1 MLDSHFYPLDPFVCI
16 NCYLFHWKEDDF
28 PLCLLNLKWVKV
40 SYLEAINTMNVWVS
54 ESLVCDALQASIKT
68 IECNVLAR
76 NNASAIHQE
85 MCLGRAEESGAG
97 FSEDNSR
104 ELRVIWQGDVHLTN
118 EMNHELYASCA
129 QLVMLVRVMCFSA
142 GIGPIL
148 LWRIHYSSWHPWEAG
163 VFSWDTTVMQL
174 PGVSAPE

>member
-1 MLDSHFYPLDPFVCI
+1 M
-16 NCYLFHWKEDDF
+16 
-28 PLCLLNLKWVKV
+28 
-40 SYLEAINTMNVWVS
+40 
-54 ESLVCDALQASIKT
+54 QASIKT
-68 IECNVLAR
+68 IECSVLAR

-97 FSEDNSR
+97 FSKDSSR
-104 ELRVIWQGDVHLTN
+104 ELRVICQGDVHLTN

-148 LWRIHYSSWHPWEAG
+148 L
-163 VFSWDTTVMQL
+163 
-174 PGVSAPE
+174 